1 MPLFSSR
8 SRRSR
13 SVRRRHFARSRH
25 GCIRPETLERRTM
38 LTGNDPSLADETPSE
53 VAVEPPALVAPIGEG
68 LDTFASTDA
77 YADWLVE
84 QAVDR
89 WQYLFGQP
97 RYGSPWWYGDDFF
110 IDEPMLQGD
119 VLELTAMVDSA
130 DVAVASIGREGLV
143 DSSTTNTQ
151 IAGVD
156 EADLVE
162 VDGDI
167 LYSLAQG
174 RLSVVQ
180 GFAEAAPALVSQI
193 DLTDSGRVAGMY
205 LFGDRLTVV
214 SRDVEMT
221 IAGRTAL
228 GFPNIY
234 PPVLGRTQTT
244 VTVLDVTDPAAVT
257 VANRTTFDGELIS
270 SRMVDG
276 QLRLVLNHRLDLPQP
291 QLVPIDLVQEPTVS
305 PLAPTEDLAAPMPML
320 HRDVFLRRPLPTG
333 RYETA
338 EAYAARV
345 RDQLVETMTP
355 QVYQVDAAGNP
366 LDVSTLVEPTA
377 IDIPEPGNVRQLTT
391 VTTVDGTAARPQPI
405 TTGLFTQGEVQ
416 VFATADEVYVF
427 DSHWKES
434 EPSPALF
441 DVMVWQPPTPVTTVT
456 KVGFAISQLDSP
468 AIDLVSQGT
477 FTGRVLNQF
486 AADEQAGFLRVVV
499 ETSGRGSGV
508 VVLEQQGE
516 SLVAVGSLSG
526 LAPNE
531 NLYSVRF
538 VGDRAYFVTFR
549 MVDPLFV
556 VDLSTPTAPTLL
568 GELKVPGYS
577 DHIQPLDENH
587 LLTIGRDADDATGR
601 FKGMQVSIFD
611 VSNPA
616 SPSLLHRHTLAGGRS
631 TSTVITGDRW
641 RRGDGDHL
649 ALGFFPDEGVI
660 TIPVRT
666 DGQFGWEPPIQI
678 GLPLPEIT
686 LPTPMIPALEEPVI
700 GAIEVGSETEEL
712 SLTLVPEPFQP
723 KWKPPLQHL
732 EVLSF
737 DINGGISSLGAID
750 HDTSV
755 DRAVKISGQLVGVSS
770 SEVTVHDFT
779 DPGTTVGSVRLDE
792 VTIQSIDDLPAST
805 LQPLP
810 DIAALLDRAV
820 AGLPVRGTWLAKA
833 AETIGEETVVFAEH
847 ASGAVHRLTSH
858 GPFAEEGWA
867 AFGFEGV
874 GNAEN
879 KPLARSAR
887 GTSFASAVPEIHS
900 ILSQAVLERLNMER
914 DESGHL
920 RRKGAFFAE
929 FVKMP

>member
-1 MPLFSSR
+1 
-8 SRRSR
+8 
-13 SVRRRHFARSRH
+13 
-25 GCIRPETLERRTM
+25 M
-38 LTGNDPSLADETPSE
+38 LTGNDPSLADDTPSE

-68 LDTFASTDA
+68 LDTFASADA

-89 WQYLFGQP
+89 WQHLFGRP
-97 RYGSPWWYGDDFF
+97 GYGWPWYYDDIAVGRPDIVADAEIRLDDISVTMAGVRSDSTPPEALSAGDAF
-110 IDEPMLQGD
+110 E
-119 VLELTAMVDSA
+119 
-130 DVAVASIGREGLV
+130 
-143 DSSTTNTQ
+143 SSTTNTQ

-162 VDGDI
+162 VDGDT

-180 GFAEAAPALVSQI
+180 GFAEAAPELVSQI
-193 DLTDSGRVAGMY
+193 DLTGSGRVAGMY

-214 SRDVEMT
+214 SRDIEMT
-221 IAGRTAL
+221 IAGRTAF
-228 GFPNIY
+228 GFPSIY
-234 PPVLGRTQTT
+234 PPVLGRAQTT

-276 QLRLVLNHRLDLPQP
+276 QLRLVLNHRLKLPQP
-291 QLVPIDLVQEPTVS
+291 QLVPIELI
-305 PLAPTEDLAAPMPML
+305 EDATAAPVAPAHTAADL
-320 HRDVFLRRPLPTG
+320 SLGRRPAGLQWWPDIPKPNR
-333 RYETA
+333 RYETD

-345 RDQLVETMTP
+345 REQLVETMTP

-366 LDVSTLVEPTA
+366 LDVSTLVDPTA

-391 VTTVDGTAARPQPI
+391 ITTVDVTAARPQSI
-405 TTGLFTQGEVQ
+405 TTGLFTQGEVE
-416 VFATADEVYVF
+416 VFATTEEVYVF
-427 DSHWKES
+427 DSHFEES
-434 EPSPALF
+434 EPSLGLF
-441 DVMVWQPPTPVTTVT
+441 DVMWWQPPPPTPVTTVT
-456 KVGFAISQLDSP
+456 KVGFGISQLDSP

-486 AADEQAGFLRVVV
+486 AADKQDVFLRVVV
-499 ETSGRGSGV
+499 ETPWEGSGV

-556 VDLSTPTAPTLL
+556 VDLSTPTAPALL

-641 RRGDGDHL
+641 QRGDGDHL

-678 GLPLPEIT
+678 GLPFPEIT
-686 LPTPMIPALEEPVI
+686 LQTATIPALDEPVS
-700 GAIEVGSETEEL
+700 GAIEVGSGTEEL
-712 SLTLVPEPFQP
+712 SLTLVPEPFRP
-723 KWKPPLQHL
+723 NWKPPLQHL

-737 DINGGISSLGAID
+737 DITGGISSLGIID
-750 HDTSV
+750 HDTGV

-779 DPGTTVGSVRLDE
+779 DPGTTLGSVRLDE
-792 VTIQSIDDLPAST
+792 VTVQSIDDLPAST

-820 AGLPVRGTWLAKA
+820 AGLPVRKTWLAKA

-847 ASGAVHRLTSH
+847 ASGAVHRLTSRE
-858 GPFAEEGWA
+858 PFAEEGWA
-867 AFGFEGV
+867 AFGFEGI
-874 GNAEN
+874 GNAES

-887 GTSFASAVPEIHS
+887 GTSFANAVPEIHS

-920 RRKGAFFAE
+920 RRKGALFAE
-929 FVKMP
+929 FVNMP

>member
-1 MPLFSSR
+1 
-8 SRRSR
+8 
-13 SVRRRHFARSRH
+13 
-25 GCIRPETLERRTM
+25 M

-53 VAVEPPALVAPIGEG
+53 EAVEPPALVAPIGEG
-68 LDTFASTDA
+68 LDTFASADA

-89 WQYLFGQP
+89 WQHLFGQP
-97 RYGSPWWYGDDFF
+97 QYGWPWYYHDIAVGRPDIVTDAVIRRDD
-110 IDEPMLQGD
+110 IS
-119 VLELTAMVDSA
+119 VAMA
-130 DVAVASIGREGLV
+130 DVRSDSTTPEALSAGDAL

-162 VDGDI
+162 VDGDT
-167 LYSLAQG
+167 LYSLARG
-174 RLSVVQ
+174 RLSVAQ
-180 GFAEAAPALVSQI
+180 GFAEAAPELVSQI

-221 IAGRTAL
+221 IAGRTTF
-228 GFPNIY
+228 GFPHIY
-234 PPVLGRTQTT
+234 PPVLGRSQTT

-257 VANRTTFDGELIS
+257 VANRTTYDGELLS
-270 SRMVDG
+270 SRMVNG
-276 QLRLVLNHRLDLPQP
+276 QLRLVLNHRLDLPRP
-291 QLVPIDLVQEPTVS
+291 LLVPYQPLDPIVMLDDPSPEPTV
-305 PLAPTEDLAAPMPML
+305 LATDELIAPAAIPSDWARVKLPPRWPTY
-320 HRDVFLRRPLPTG
+320 HI
-333 RYETA
+333 YETS

-345 RDQLVETMTP
+345 REQLVEAMTP

-366 LDVSTLVEPTA
+366 LDVSTLVEATA

-405 TTGLFTQGEVQ
+405 TTGLFTKGDIQ

-427 DSHWKES
+427 DSHFEES

-441 DVMVWQPPTPVTTVT
+441 DVMWWQPPTPVTTVT
-456 KVGFAISQLDSP
+456 KVGLGISQLDSP
-468 AIDLVSQGT
+468 VIDLVSQGT

-486 AADEQAGFLRVVV
+486 AADEQGGFLRIVV
-499 ETSGRGSGV
+499 ETAEAGSGV

-516 SLVAVGSLSG
+516 SLVVVGSLSG

-549 MVDPLFV
+549 RVDPLFV
-556 VDLSTPTAPTLL
+556 VDLSIPTAPALL

-611 VSNPA
+611 VSDPA

-660 TIPVRT
+660 TVPVRT

-678 GLPLPEIT
+678 EFPRIEPRTPSAGVLIEPL
-686 LPTPMIPALEEPVI
+686 I
-700 GAIEVGSETEEL
+700 GAVEIDSENSEL
-712 SLTLVPEPFQP
+712 SLTVAPDLRWP
-723 KWKPPLQHL
+723 KWRPPLQHL

-737 DINGGISSLGAID
+737 DIAGGINSLGTID

-755 DRAVKISGQLVGVSS
+755 DRAVKVSGQLVGVSA

-779 DPGTTVGSVRLDE
+779 DPNVTLGSVRLDE
-792 VTIQSIDDLPAST
+792 VTTQSINELPT
-805 LQPLP
+805 INLPPLP
-810 DIAALLDRAV
+810 DIAVLLDRAV
-820 AGLPVRGTWLAKA
+820 AGLPVRGAWLAKA
-833 AETIGEETVVFAEH
+833 AETVGDETVIFAEH

-867 AFGFEGV
+867 AFGFEGI

-879 KPLARSAR
+879 KPLSRTAR
-887 GTSFASAVPEIHS
+887 GTNFVNALPEIRS
-900 ILSQAVLERLNMER
+900 MLSPELLERLNMER

-920 RRKGAFFAE
+920 RRKGALFAE
-929 FVKMP
+929 LMDMP

>member
-1 MPLFSSR
+1 M
-8 SRRSR
+8 
-13 SVRRRHFARSRH
+13 
-25 GCIRPETLERRTM
+25 
-38 LTGNDPSLADETPSE
+38 
-53 VAVEPPALVAPIGEG
+53 
-68 LDTFASTDA
+68 
-77 YADWLVE
+77 
-84 QAVDR
+84 
-89 WQYLFGQP
+89 
-97 RYGSPWWYGDDFF
+97 
-110 IDEPMLQGD
+110 
-119 VLELTAMVDSA
+119 
-130 DVAVASIGREGLV
+130 
-143 DSSTTNTQ
+143 
-151 IAGVD
+151 
-156 EADLVE
+156 
-162 VDGDI
+162 
-167 LYSLAQG
+167 
-174 RLSVVQ
+174 
-180 GFAEAAPALVSQI
+180 
-193 DLTDSGRVAGMY
+193 
-205 LFGDRLTVV
+205 
-214 SRDVEMT
+214 
-221 IAGRTAL
+221 
-228 GFPNIY
+228 
-234 PPVLGRTQTT
+234 
-244 VTVLDVTDPAAVT
+244 
-257 VANRTTFDGELIS
+257 
-270 SRMVDG
+270 
-276 QLRLVLNHRLDLPQP
+276 
-291 QLVPIDLVQEPTVS
+291 
-305 PLAPTEDLAAPMPML
+305 
-320 HRDVFLRRPLPTG
+320 
-333 RYETA
+333 
-338 EAYAARV
+338 
-345 RDQLVETMTP
+345 
-355 QVYQVDAAGNP
+355 
-366 LDVSTLVEPTA
+366 
-377 IDIPEPGNVRQLTT
+377 RQLTT
-391 VTTVDGTAARPQPI
+391 VTTVDVTAARPQPI
-405 TTGLFTQGEVQ
+405 TTGLFTQGEVE

-441 DVMVWQPPTPVTTVT
+441 DVMWWQPSTPVTTVT
-456 KVGFAISQLDSP
+456 KVGFGISQLDSP

-549 MVDPLFV
+549 RVDPLFV
-556 VDLSTPTAPTLL
+556 VDLSTPTVPALL

-678 GLPLPEIT
+678 GLPFPEIT
-686 LPTPMIPALEEPVI
+686 LPTPTIPALEEPVI
-700 GAIEVGSETEEL
+700 GAIEVGSGTEEL
-712 SLTLVPEPFQP
+712 SLTLVPEPFRP

-779 DPGTTVGSVRLDE
+779 DPGTTLGSVRLDE
-792 VTIQSIDDLPAST
+792 VTIQSIDELPASSS
-805 LQPLP
+805 QPLP

-887 GTSFASAVPEIHS
+887 GTSFASAIPEIHS